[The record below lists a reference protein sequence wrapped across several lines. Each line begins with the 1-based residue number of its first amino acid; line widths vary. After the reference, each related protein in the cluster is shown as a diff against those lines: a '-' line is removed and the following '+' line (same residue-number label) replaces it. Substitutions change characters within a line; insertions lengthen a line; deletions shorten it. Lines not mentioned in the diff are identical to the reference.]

1 MSAASTVLSGIG
13 IGGSI
18 ASSGLNY
25 KAQQEAN
32 KTNMAIAQMNNEFNA
47 AEAEKNRQFQ
57 SDIYDKSVENQWN
70 MFDATNEYNSASN
83 QRKRLEEAGIN
94 PSIAMS
100 GANSG
105 TASAVGGTSSPS
117 GAQASSSGLPHVS
130 APMFDMGGIR
140 DALSSAIELDN
151 SVKANNAN
159 IAYLNAQANQINV
172 ESQYTADKMLS
183 EIQKNF
189 ADSKS
194 QIEKGLLLHKQNA
207 VFMKQFAQD
216 FDLKAQSLENM
227 KQTYRGLIISN
238 SIQSKVLNSF
248 DEVMKLRMAQM
259 SADISLQIA
268 RKQLTVNQAN
278 HELAK
283 MIKTEAEKRGLD
295 ISNFVANRTAF
306 QLIEQAKWV
315 TEQIRNNSG
324 PSNFFQNMHGAGNSL
339 DEYWKQLFG
348 E

>member
-1 MSAASTVLSGIG
+1 MGVASTVLSGIG

-25 KAQQEAN
+25 KAQQDAN
-32 KTNMAIAQMNNEFNA
+32 KTNMEIAQMNNEFNA
-47 AEAEKNRQFQ
+47 AEALKNREFQ
-57 SDIYDKSVENQWN
+57 SQMYDKSVENQWK
-70 MFDATNEYNSASN
+70 MFDATNEFNSASN

-100 GANSG
+100 GSNAGS
-105 TASAVGGTSSPS
+105 ASAVGGTTSPS
-117 GAQASSSGLPHVS
+117 GAQASSSGLPQIS

-151 SVKANNAN
+151 VVKANKAKTS
-159 IAYLNAQANQINV
+159 YLNAQANQINV
-172 ESQYTADKMLS
+172 ESQYTADKLLS
-183 EIQKNF
+183 EIQKNY

-194 QIEKGLLLHKQNA
+194 QTEKGLLLNKQNA

-216 FDLKAQSLENM
+216 FDLKAQSIENM

-238 SIQSKVLNSF
+238 ALQSKELNSF
-248 DEVMKLRMAQM
+248 DDVMKLRLAQM
-259 SADISLQIA
+259 SADISLQIS
-268 RKQLTVNQAN
+268 RKQLSENQAK
-278 HELAK
+278 HELVK

-295 ISNFVANRTAF
+295 MSNFVANKTAF
-306 QLIEQAKWV
+306 QLIEQAKWT

-324 PSNFFQNMHGAGNSL
+324 PSNFFQNMHGSGRSL

-348 E
+348 D